1 MPLRKVQGAVLRAGP
16 VERMLGLAHLT
27 VYVAGGSPTTLGN
40 LPRDEA
46 ERLKLEVAQVAARSR
61 FVW

>member
-1 MPLRKVQGAVLRAGP
+1 MLRAGP
-16 VERMLGLAHLT
+16 VERLFGLAHVT
-27 VYVAGGSPTTLGN
+27 VFVAGGSPTTLGN

-46 ERLKLEVAQVAARSR
+46 ETLVRDVAIEAAAAR